1 MTRKTNESLYL
12 GLSSVIYMS
21 THIEVDAIETGMR
34 MSSGIILCTHTS
46 TQTHKF
52 GILGYVIIGCTSEP
66 KMTKGSNTMFSQFLN
81 NFFNF
86 NLEKLIQRSA
96 VFGNQFCS
104 FVHEEGQSSE
114 PIFKIQLF
122 GRYGVTSI
130 IEEQGQEDQEYNVIL
145 SYVVNLRTART

>member
-1 MTRKTNESLYL
+1 MTRKTNKNLYL
-12 GLSSVIYMS
+12 RLSSVIQMS
-21 THIEVDAIETGMR
+21 THTEVDVIETGMK

-46 TQTHKF
+46 TQTHTF
-52 GILGYVIIGCTSEP
+52 GILGYVVIACTSEP
-66 KMTKGSNTMFSQFLN
+66 KMTKGNNTMFSQFLN
-81 NFFNF
+81 NFFTF
-86 NLEKLIQRSA
+86 NMEKLIQRSV

-130 IEEQGQEDQEYNVIL
+130 TEKQGQEDQEYNVIL